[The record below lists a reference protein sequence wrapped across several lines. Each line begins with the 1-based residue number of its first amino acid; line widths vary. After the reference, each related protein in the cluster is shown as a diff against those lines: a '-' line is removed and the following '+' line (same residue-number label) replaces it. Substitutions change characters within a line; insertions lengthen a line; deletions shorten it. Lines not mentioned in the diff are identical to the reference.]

1 MEHVDEETLVALSAG
16 LLRTLE
22 HDAAKHMDVCSRC
35 HNVVEEHSK
44 IAETLS
50 AWREAPAEASEAA
63 IRALVQRI
71 RLRRLLGQLFT
82 DPSLRREAVQNP
94 EELLAARG
102 ITPSPQLLA
111 AFRELEALSRERFS
125 GELDERVSKLLR
137 LVD

>member
-16 LLRTLE
+16 LLGTLE
-22 HDAAKHMDVCSRC
+22 QDAAKHIDVCSRC

-94 EELLAARG
+94 GELLAARRG
-102 ITPSPQLLA
+102 APPPPPPA
-111 AFRELEALSRERFS
+111 AA
-125 GELDERVSKLLR
+125 
-137 LVD
+137 